1 MLNLA
6 AKPFKYITAFQGGVL
21 GVLLLGLAWKIILLS
36 QDAFPFN
43 ADEAIVGLMGRHIL
57 MGERPI
63 FFYGQS
69 YMGSLDAILVAIG
82 FRWFGIKVQV
92 IRLIQIILYLGIIF
106 STILIAYRLHKDQV
120 AALLSGLLLAIP
132 TVNFTLYTTVSLG
145 GYGEALLIGNVLILL
160 TLNMRKDPVGL
171 GKYFLWG
178 LLAGSGFWAFGLTA
192 IYIVPCA
199 LLLFLK
205 PLRGKGLTNL
215 GGYFILCIGL
225 AVGLSPIL
233 IWIMRNGMSS
243 FFQELFGSAIAGAS
257 SANPF
262 DSLRNH
268 FQNLLVFG
276 PTVILGLRAP
286 WSTEPLSLPLLPFAV
301 GFWGFV
307 LLHAIFRRRLQAG
320 VTALSLLMGSSL
332 LITLGFLLTPFGADP
347 SGRYF
352 LPLMIPLVILAGE
365 FVRRPMISIPSSLR
379 WILLSGVIAFQ
390 LYTNW
395 QAATTL
401 PDRITTQFDSVAR
414 VDQSE
419 LDRLISFL
427 LSEDETRGYTNYWIA
442 YPLAFQS
449 DEQLIFYPS
458 LPYHHDF
465 RYTARDNR
473 YPAYQEMVD
482 QSPHAAFITTHHT
495 TLDESLRDS
504 LRSLGV
510 SWDEIQI
517 GDYRVFYNLSGR
529 VEIEDV
535 GEAWLSQDFSLEG

>member
-6 AKPFKYITAFQGGVL
+6 AKPFKNISSFQGGAL

-36 QDAFPFN
+36 QNAFPFN

-82 FRWFGIKVQV
+82 FRWFGINVQV

-106 STILIAYRLHKDQV
+106 TTILIAYRLHKDQV

-160 TLNMRKDPVGL
+160 TLHMRDHPNGF
-171 GKYFLWG
+171 GNYFLWG

-199 LLLFLK
+199 LLLFLE
-205 PLRGKGLTNL
+205 PLREKGLPNL
-215 GGYFILCIGL
+215 GGYFILSIGL
-225 AVGLSPIL
+225 AIGLSPIL
-233 IWIMRNGMSS
+233 FWIIRNGMST
-243 FFQELFGSAIAGAS
+243 FIQELFGSAIAGAS

-262 DSLRNH
+262 DSFRIH

-286 WSTEPLSLPLLPFAV
+286 WSTKPLSLPLLPFAV
-301 GFWGFV
+301 SFWGFV
-307 LLHAIFRRRLQAG
+307 SLHAVFRRRLQAG
-320 VTALSLLMGSSL
+320 VTAFSLLMGSSL
-332 LITLGFLLTPFGADP
+332 LVMLGFLLTPFGADP

-365 FVRRPMISIPSSLR
+365 FVRRPMISFPSSLR
-379 WILLSGVIAFQ
+379 WILFSGVIAFQ
-390 LYTNW
+390 LYSNW

-414 VDQSE
+414 VDHDE

-427 LSEDETRGYTNYWIA
+427 LSEDETRGYTNYWVA

-465 RYTARDNR
+465 RYAARDNR
-473 YPAYQEMVD
+473 YSAYQEMVD

-495 TLDESLRDS
+495 TLNESLRES

-510 SWDEIQI
+510 NWDEIQI
-517 GDYRVFYNLSGR
+517 GDFRVFYNLSGR

-535 GEAWLSQDFSLEG
+535 GEAWLSQDS